1 VRVIGVIDLLGGR
14 AVHARGGRRETYQPV
29 RCVAER
35 AIEPGD
41 AVALARAYVEQLGV
55 TELYAADLDALTG
68 RPSQDELVA
77 AVAAFGTLRRVP
89 LLVDAGVTSI
99 DGARHAIAL
108 GADRVVV
115 ALETLPGYS
124 ALRDVCAAVGG
135 GRVAFSLDLR
145 NSRPVVASGSAIP
158 ADEPADVVASHAK
171 EAGAGAI
178 IVIDLA
184 RVGTG
189 TGLDLE
195 LLARV
200 RDATPGLTLLAG
212 GGVSSV
218 DDLARLGDAGCEGA
232 LVATALHDGRIGASE
247 IAAAG
252 CHRSFSR

>member
-1 VRVIGVIDLLGGR
+1 VRVIGVIDLLDGR

-41 AVALARAYVEQLGV
+41 TFALARGYIEQLGIS
-55 TELYAADLDALTG
+55 ELYAADLDALTG
-68 RPSQDELVA
+68 RPSQEELVA
-77 AVAAFGTLRRVP
+77 TLAAFGTLRGAP
-89 LLVDAGVTSI
+89 LLLDAGVTSV

-115 ALETLPGYS
+115 ALETLPGYG
-124 ALRDVCAAVGG
+124 ALREVCAAVGG
-135 GRVAFSLDLR
+135 ERVAFSLDLR
-145 NSRPVVASGSAIP
+145 NSRPIVASAGAIP
-158 ADEPADVVASHAK
+158 ADEPADVVASRAK
-171 EAGAGAI
+171 EAGAGTV

-189 TGLDLE
+189 RGLDLE

-212 GGVSSV
+212 GGVGGF
-218 DDLARLGDAGCEGA
+218 DDLAQLGDAGCDGA
-232 LVATALHDGRIGASE
+232 LLATALHDGRIGAIE

-252 CHRSFSR
+252 RHRSFSR